1 MVENKR
7 ETHLGGY
14 DFTPKH
20 IMELPAPHPTETTGF
35 WEAVRWVGTQ
45 VLQRIASQALAV
57 LDFAED
63 DVIFF
68 MGALV
73 VFFWW

>member
-1 MVENKR
+1 M
-7 ETHLGGY
+7 
-14 DFTPKH
+14 
-20 IMELPAPHPTETTGF
+20 
-35 WEAVRWVGTQ
+35 
-45 VLQRIASQALAV
+45 LQRIASQALAV

-73 VFFWW
+73 VFSGWGGGVEVLLRREGGW

>member
-1 MVENKR
+1 M
-7 ETHLGGY
+7 
-14 DFTPKH
+14 
-20 IMELPAPHPTETTGF
+20 
-35 WEAVRWVGTQ
+35 
-45 VLQRIASQALAV
+45 LQRIASQALAV

-73 VFFWW
+73 VFFFCGRWVVLSGWGGC

>member
-1 MVENKR
+1 
-7 ETHLGGY
+7 
-14 DFTPKH
+14 
-20 IMELPAPHPTETTGF
+20 MELLHPPYLQLVFGKQSDELL
-35 WEAVRWVGTQ
+35 Q

-68 MGALV
+68 MGALFFFCV
-73 VFFWW
+73 GGWSLLFGGGVEVFLRREGGW

>member
-1 MVENKR
+1 
-7 ETHLGGY
+7 
-14 DFTPKH
+14 
-20 IMELPAPHPTETTGF
+20 MELLHPPYLQLVFGKQSDELL
-35 WEAVRWVGTQ
+35 Q

-73 VFFWW
+73 VFFLA